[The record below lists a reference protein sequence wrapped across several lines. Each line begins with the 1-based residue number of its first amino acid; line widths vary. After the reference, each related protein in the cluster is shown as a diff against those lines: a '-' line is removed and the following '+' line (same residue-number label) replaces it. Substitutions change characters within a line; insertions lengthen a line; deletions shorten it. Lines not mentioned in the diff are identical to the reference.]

1 MATTT
6 TNPSPAQAQVVVAPQ
21 QQQALYGAVFDL
33 DGTLLD
39 TEGISERAIDQVV
52 AAYGA
57 HHSKALHKAILGR
70 PSAEWTR
77 MVIDALSLH
86 GAIAP
91 LELAQQWERNMHA
104 MMAEVQVLPGSL
116 ELLRALHARQVPIAL
131 ATSSSS
137 HAVHVKR
144 AFHPELFSYFSVIV
158 CGNDPEVARGK
169 PEPDIFLLAA
179 KRLYAQTRGDGHD
192 GASVTPPPRCVVFED
207 SVLGVQA
214 GKAAKMH
221 TVAIPDPRIY
231 ADASEREALYQHA
244 DAIITSLAQFDLADH
259 GW

>member
-1 MATTT
+1 MVTSLPSTTT
-6 TNPSPAQAQVVVAPQ
+6 AIAANP
-21 QQQALYGAVFDL
+21 LYGVVFDL

-39 TEGISERAIDQVV
+39 TEGISERAIDAAV
-52 AAYGA
+52 AAHGA
-57 HHSKALHKAILGR
+57 RHSKALHKAILGR

-91 LELAQQWERNMHA
+91 HELAQQWESNMHA

-116 ELLRALHARQVPIAL
+116 ELLRALHARQVPMAL

-137 HAVHVKR
+137 HAVAVKR
-144 AFHPELFSYFSVIV
+144 QFHPELFAYFSVIV
-158 CGNDPEVARGK
+158 CGNDPQVARGK

-179 KRLYAQTRGDGHD
+179 KRLYAQTSGDGD
-192 GASVTPPPRCVVFED
+192 GESITPRCVVFED

-214 GKAAKMH
+214 GKAAGMH

-231 ADASEREALYQHA
+231 EDASEREALYQHA
-244 DAIITSLAQFDLADH
+244 DAIITSLEHFDLAKH

>member
-1 MATTT
+1 MVTPAPSITTATAA
-6 TNPSPAQAQVVVAPQ
+6 SP
-21 QQQALYGAVFDL
+21 LYGAVFDL

-39 TEGISERAIDQVV
+39 TEGISERAIDAAV
-52 AAYGA
+52 ATHGA
-57 HHSKALHKAILGR
+57 RHSKALHKAILGR

-91 LELAQQWERNMHA
+91 HELAQQWERNMHA

-137 HAVHVKR
+137 HAVAVKR
-144 AFHPELFSYFSVIV
+144 QFHPELFAYFSVIV
-158 CGNDPEVARGK
+158 CGNDPQVARGK

-179 KRLYAQTRGDGHD
+179 KRLYAQTSGGDD
-192 GASVTPPPRCVVFED
+192 DSATSVTPRYVVFED

-214 GKAAKMH
+214 GKAAGMH

-231 ADASEREALYQHA
+231 EDASEREALYQHA
-244 DAIITSLAQFDLADH
+244 DAIITSLEHFDLAKH